1 MFRSIASLTTES
13 DSRQHLVGRAVR
25 QVLRTVVALFK
36 ALTHRRHVTELLE
49 LDDRMLKDIGLV
61 RSDVLGALAGPLTH
75 DPSIVLRLR
84 SVDHRA
90 RQRAIQASARRVTVV
105 EPCY

>member
-1 MFRSIASLTTES
+1 MTTSVASLAKPST
-13 DSRQHLVGRAVR
+13 SR
-25 QVLRTVVALFK
+25 RTVVGRGVGRVLRAIVALGK
-36 ALTHRRHVTELLE
+36 AVAHRRHVTDMLD

-61 RSDVLGALAGPLTH
+61 RSDVLGALATPLAQ

-90 RQRAIQASARRVTVV
+90 RQRAVQAATRRVSAV
-105 EPCY
+105 ESCF